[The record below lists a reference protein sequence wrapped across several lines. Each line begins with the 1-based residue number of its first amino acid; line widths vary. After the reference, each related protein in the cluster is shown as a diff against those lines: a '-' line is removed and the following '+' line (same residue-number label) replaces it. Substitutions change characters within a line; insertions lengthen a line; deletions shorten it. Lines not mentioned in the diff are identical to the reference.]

1 MCQKAEPVI
10 SGTIRKLVNTGIHLV
25 CVFFD
30 TLRDSP
36 VTVAQSKPERSI
48 LAYFISLA
56 VQAHT

>member
-1 MCQKAEPVI
+1 MIYACF
-10 SGTIRKLVNTGIHLV
+10 LH
-25 CVFFD
+25 
-30 TLRDSP
+30 TLRDGP